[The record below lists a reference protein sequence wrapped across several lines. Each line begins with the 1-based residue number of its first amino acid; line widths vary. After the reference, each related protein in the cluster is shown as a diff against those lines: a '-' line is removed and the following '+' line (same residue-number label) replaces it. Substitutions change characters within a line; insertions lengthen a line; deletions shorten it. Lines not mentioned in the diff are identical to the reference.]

1 MAIVMRQQSYHFAH
15 TVFSKAT
22 IFTASKI
29 VLIMRQTLQMGSLY
43 FPRGYLK
50 TQQYRG
56 WSRQF

>member
-1 MAIVMRQQSYHFAH
+1 MAIEMRQESYHFAH

-43 FPRGYLK
+43 FTRGCI
-50 TQQYRG
+50 
-56 WSRQF
+56 